1 MSPMPHDATLRQ
13 KDGSGVF
20 LTDDVGKGGTTY
32 LVIWKEIQPPYPM
45 HKYALWGVYLFS
57 FSLSPFDKMKV
68 PLLRCQRGSLT
79 ASLSLFEDLNEA

>member
-1 MSPMPHDATLRQ
+1 
-13 KDGSGVF
+13 
-20 LTDDVGKGGTTY
+20 Y
-32 LVIWKEIQPPYPM
+32 LVVRKEIQPPYPM

-79 ASLSLFEDLNEA
+79 ASLSLFDDLKEA